1 MRSSTYEKIRK
12 FDYKKVVD
20 EIKEKEDL
28 LKKEAEKGMF
38 DFDMRANKLRYER
51 TINEITAEG

>member
-38 DFDMRANKLRYER
+38 DFDMKANKLRYER
-51 TINEITAEG
+51 TIN

>member
-28 LKKEAEKGMF
+28 LKKVIDAG
-38 DFDMRANKLRYER
+38 
-51 TINEITAEG
+51 